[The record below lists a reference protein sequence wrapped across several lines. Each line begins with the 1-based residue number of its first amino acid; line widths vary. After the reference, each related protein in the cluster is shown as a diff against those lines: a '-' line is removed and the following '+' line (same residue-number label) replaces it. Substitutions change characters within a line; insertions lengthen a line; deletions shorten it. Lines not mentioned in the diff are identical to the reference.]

1 MKFYISLKR
10 RFGNSAFW
18 RAFELLPRADRV
30 KVGYITLIQTF
41 MGVLDLTGVIV
52 IGAIG
57 ALSIQ
62 GLESKNPGNKVGHL
76 LRLLHFNHLTFRN
89 QITCLAL
96 LATFVLITKTLMT
109 IYFVRKTFYFLSF
122 KGSEISA
129 NLIEKVLSQNL
140 TELQKRSSQTI
151 LFTVSDGVKNLM
163 VGILGTILNMA
174 SDFSTL
180 IIMAGGLLFV
190 DPIIALATAII
201 FSGIGYSLH
210 RLLQVRAQEVG
221 SEFSDLTIKS
231 NEKILEV
238 LNSYRESV
246 VRNRRKFYAEEIR
259 KIRYALG
266 KVTAEMNFQPYISK
280 YVLESASVIGI
291 LVLGAFEFATKNAV
305 HAVSTLTVFIAAS
318 SRIAPGALRIQ
329 QGFLQ
334 IRNSVGTTQQT
345 FDLIHDL
352 HSQNNISDLV
362 LEPTFNYQGFE
373 PSIVLSAVSFK
384 YPGRN
389 HLAIKNIDL
398 NIPAGSSIALVGPS
412 GAGKTTLV
420 DLILGVLEPSKGTVK
435 IGGVIPSLASKSY
448 PGGMSYTPQDVFISN
463 GSIRQN
469 VALGYKS
476 DSMTD
481 ERVWKAL
488 GIAQLS
494 ETVLALEEGIDS
506 SVGERGSLISGGQR
520 QRLGIARAL
529 FTEPKLLVLDEATSA
544 LDGQSEAEISD
555 AIKKLSGEVTVVV
568 VAHRLS
574 TVRAVDKLVYIDN
587 GEVLATGSFE
597 EVRKAIPDFDKQAT
611 LMGL

>member
-1 MKFYISLKR
+1 
-10 RFGNSAFW
+10 
-18 RAFELLPRADRV
+18 
-30 KVGYITLIQTF
+30 
-41 MGVLDLTGVIV
+41 MGVLDLTGVIA

-62 GLESKNPGNKVGHL
+62 GIESKNPGNKVGNL

-163 VGILGTILNMA
+163 VGILGTVLNMA

-201 FSGIGYSLH
+201 FSVIGYSLH

-259 KIRYALG
+259 KIRYTLG

-305 HAVSTLTVFIAAS
+305 HAVSTLAVFIAAS

-352 HSQNNISDLV
+352 RSQNIISDLV

-373 PSIVLSAVSFK
+373 PSIVL
-384 YPGRN
+384 
-389 HLAIKNIDL
+389 
-398 NIPAGSSIALVGPS
+398 
-412 GAGKTTLV
+412 
-420 DLILGVLEPSKGTVK
+420 
-435 IGGVIPSLASKSY
+435 
-448 PGGMSYTPQDVFISN
+448 
-463 GSIRQN
+463 
-469 VALGYKS
+469 
-476 DSMTD
+476 
-481 ERVWKAL
+481 
-488 GIAQLS
+488 
-494 ETVLALEEGIDS
+494 
-506 SVGERGSLISGGQR
+506 
-520 QRLGIARAL
+520 
-529 FTEPKLLVLDEATSA
+529 
-544 LDGQSEAEISD
+544 
-555 AIKKLSGEVTVVV
+555 
-568 VAHRLS
+568 
-574 TVRAVDKLVYIDN
+574 
-587 GEVLATGSFE
+587 
-597 EVRKAIPDFDKQAT
+597 
-611 LMGL
+611 